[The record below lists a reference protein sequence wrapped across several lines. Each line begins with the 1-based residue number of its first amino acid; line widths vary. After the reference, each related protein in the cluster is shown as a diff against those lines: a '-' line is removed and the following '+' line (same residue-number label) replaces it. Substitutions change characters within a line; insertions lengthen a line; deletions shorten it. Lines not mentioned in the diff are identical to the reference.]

1 MPQPC
6 PENEY
11 TLAHARVMDLLET
24 IAETV
29 QDWPAP
35 DAARINWGHV
45 GSMRKAQADLTE
57 LLRFLQPAG

>member
-11 TLAHARVMDLLET
+11 ILAHARVLDLLET
-24 IAETV
+24 LHERI

-35 DAARINWGHV
+35 DTAPIDWGHV

-57 LLRFLQPAG
+57 LLRFMDSL

>member
-11 TLAHARVMDLLET
+11 SLAHARVLDLLET
-24 IAETV
+24 LHERI

-35 DAARINWGHV
+35 AAEPINWGHV

-57 LLRFLQPAG
+57 LLRFVDSL